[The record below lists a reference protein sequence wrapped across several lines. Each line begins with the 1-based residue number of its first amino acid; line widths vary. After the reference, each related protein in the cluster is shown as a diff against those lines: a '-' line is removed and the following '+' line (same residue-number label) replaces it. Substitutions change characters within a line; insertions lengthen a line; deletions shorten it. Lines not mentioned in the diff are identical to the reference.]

1 MSQNP
6 FGQPTPFGA
15 PGPGGPS
22 EPAPL
27 PVEPEQPTNKRNKV
41 LYGAIAGLAALSL
54 AGTGLFILVVGGGE
68 DDDLGGPITPPAA
81 APAPAETEAPTPLP
95 TSVEFAGRNPFK
107 AKIIEGSGGAGGAAE
122 PTTSPTTGTGS
133 DDGGTPPAGSGGGG
147 RTPVVVPGGSG
158 GGLPGRDGSDG
169 VDGAAGEKG
178 EKGDPGQTYVLPVI
192 KFIQQNE
199 DGTGEF
205 ELWLGGPIDEGG
217 LVSATGAKGETL
229 GDDAPLSWI
238 QVLWVSEDY
247 ASVKLGDAR
256 PVTVAKDKVT
266 QLF

>member
-22 EPAPL
+22 EPAHL
-27 PVEPEQPTNKRNKV
+27 PVEPEQPTNNRNKV

-54 AGTGLFILVVGGGE
+54 AGTGLFMLVVGGGE

-81 APAPAETEAPTPLP
+81 APAPAETEAPAPLP

-107 AKIIEGSGGAGGAAE
+107 AKIVEGSGAAGGGTAE

-133 DDGGTPPAGSGGGG
+133 DDGGTPPLGSGGSWND
-147 RTPVVVPGGSG
+147 RTPIVVPGGSG
-158 GGLPGRDGSDG
+158 GLPGRDG
-169 VDGAAGEKG
+169 VDGEKG
-178 EKGDPGQTYVLPVI
+178 EKGDPGEPGQTYVLPVI
-192 KFIQQNE
+192 KFNGLNA
-199 DGTGEF
+199 DDPDAGDF
-205 ELWLGGPIDEGG
+205 ELWLGGDKTVPVTAVPGPD
-217 LVSATGAKGETL
+217 STL
-229 GDDAPLSWI
+229 GDAAPLSWI
-238 QVLWVSEDY
+238 QVLWVSESH
-247 ASVKLGDAR
+247 AIVKLGDAR
-256 PVTVAKDKVT
+256 AVTVALDKPT